1 MASFKTEPSITRKI
15 SEINP
20 NLDTRIRIIG
30 KIIDIQEGFFVM
42 DDGSGKITVSYN
54 DETPKPAEIVTGL
67 TIRVLG
73 FVIPSDPPEL
83 QAEIIHDMS
92 KLNTKYIEILRS

>member
-1 MASFKTEPSITRKI
+1 MAGFKTEPSVSRKI

-30 KIIDIQEGFFVM
+30 KIIDVQVSFFVM
-42 DDGSGKITVSYN
+42 DDGSGKTTVSYS
-54 DETPKPAEIVTGL
+54 DESPKPAELKEGMLV
-67 TIRVLG
+67 RVIG
-73 FVIPSDPPEL
+73 FVIPSDPPEI

-92 KLNTKYIEILRS
+92 KLNIKYLDVLRQ